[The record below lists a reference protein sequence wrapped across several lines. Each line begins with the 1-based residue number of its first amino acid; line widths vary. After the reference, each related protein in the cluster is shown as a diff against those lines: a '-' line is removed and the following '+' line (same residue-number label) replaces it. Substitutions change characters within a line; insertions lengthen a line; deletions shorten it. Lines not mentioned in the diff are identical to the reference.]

1 LNLRRKVNGLFEF
14 LAKIFT
20 EEIAVFLMSMVP
32 IIELRGAIPL
42 GVGLGM
48 EPMRA
53 AIIAVA
59 GNCLIVP
66 ILLLIINP
74 LFHHFRKLDA
84 LRGFV
89 NRYEERAAKKIGH
102 YREYRLLGLYLLVAI
117 PLPMTGAYTGC
128 VAAVITK
135 VSFKKACIAIMA
147 GVMTAGFL
155 VYLLS
160 YYFHV
165 MFLT

>member
-1 LNLRRKVNGLFEF
+1 MFELLNQYLSAELS
-14 LAKIFT
+14 
-20 EEIAVFLMSMVP
+20 VFIISMMP
-32 IIELRGAIPL
+32 IVELRGAIPL

-48 EPMRA
+48 APAKA
-53 AIIAVA
+53 AMIAVI

-66 ILLLIINP
+66 ILLMIINP
-74 LFHHFRKLDA
+74 LFTRFRKLTL

-102 YREYRLLGLYLLVAI
+102 YREYRLIGLFLLVAI

-135 VSFKKACIAIMA
+135 VSFKKASIAIIA
-147 GVMTAGFL
+147 GVLTAGFI

-160 YYFHV
+160 FYFHV

>member
-1 LNLRRKVNGLFEF
+1 MVKRKDKPLFDLLNQYFS
-14 LAKIFT
+14 A
-20 EEIAVFLMSMVP
+20 EISVFLISMMP
-32 IIELRGAIPL
+32 IVELRGAIPL

-48 EPMRA
+48 DPMRA
-53 AIIAVA
+53 AIIAVI
-59 GNCLIVP
+59 GNSLIVP
-66 ILLLIINP
+66 ILLLLINP
-74 LFHHFRKLDA
+74 LFTRFKKLKS

-89 NRYEERAAKKIGH
+89 NKYEDRAAKKIGR
-102 YREYRLLGLYLLVAI
+102 YRQYRLLGLFLLVAI

-135 VSFKKACIAIMA
+135 VSVKKASLAIIGGVITA
-147 GVMTAGFL
+147 GVI

>member
-1 LNLRRKVNGLFEF
+1 MFELLNQF
-14 LAKIFT
+14 LPA
-20 EEIAVFLMSMVP
+20 ELSVFIISMMP
-32 IIELRGAIPL
+32 IVELRGAIPL

-48 EPMRA
+48 APAKA
-53 AIIAVA
+53 ALIAIL
-59 GNCLIVP
+59 GNSLIVP
-66 ILLLIINP
+66 ILLLIVDP
-74 LFHHFRKLDA
+74 LFNHFKKLTL

-102 YREYRLLGLYLLVAI
+102 YREYRLIGLFLLVAI

-128 VAAVITK
+128 VAAVLTK
-135 VSFKKACIAIMA
+135 VSFKKASIAIVA
-147 GVMTAGFL
+147 GVMTAGFI

-165 MFLT
+165 MFIA

>member
-1 LNLRRKVNGLFEF
+1 MFDFLNQF
-14 LAKIFT
+14 LSAELSVLI
-20 EEIAVFLMSMVP
+20 ISMMP
-32 IIELRGAIPL
+32 IVELRGAIPL

-48 EPMRA
+48 DPGKA
-53 AIIAVA
+53 AMIAIA
-59 GNCLIVP
+59 GNSLIVP

-74 LFHHFRKLDA
+74 LFTHFRKLTM

-89 NRYEERAAKKIGH
+89 NKYEERAAKKIGH
-102 YREYRLLGLYLLVAI
+102 YREYRLIGLFLLVAI

-135 VSFKKACIAIMA
+135 VSFKKANMAIIA
-147 GVMTAGFL
+147 GVITAGFI

-165 MFLT
+165 MFLV

>member
-1 LNLRRKVNGLFEF
+1 MLES
-14 LAKIFT
+14 LAQYLSAELSVFIVSMMPIF
-20 EEIAVFLMSMVP
+20 
-32 IIELRGAIPL
+32 ELRGAIPL

-48 EPMRA
+48 NPLTA
-53 AIIAVA
+53 AIIAVI
-59 GNCLIVP
+59 GNSVIVP
-66 ILLLIINP
+66 ILLLIITP
-74 LFHHFRKLDA
+74 LFSHFKKLEA

-89 NRYEERAAKKIGH
+89 NRYEERAAKKIGR
-102 YREYRLLGLYLLVAI
+102 YRQYRLLGLYLLVAI

-135 VSFKKACIAIMA
+135 VSFKKACVAIIG
-147 GVMTAGFL
+147 GVITAGIV

-165 MFLT
+165 MFLA